1 MKKTQNRPKTAV
13 PALFSISALALV
25 ACGNGSGG
33 QDEGDTTT
41 LRAGSVYD
49 ASVPVIACGF
59 EELAENPEM
68 EEHGLELEIF
78 PSSQL
83 GGESE
88 LLEQASSGE
97 LDIALGIG
105 SVVSSTF
112 GIAEPAMFEAYYLY
126 DSVEDVER
134 VQETEVAQDTW
145 QLVEDEANL
154 VSMGTP
160 WLYGER
166 HIFGSEP
173 IYGPESLQGV
183 TYRVPNTDISRDS
196 AEALGADVATTEY
209 SELYLALQQ
218 GVVDTAEAPLP
229 NIEAESF
236 DEVSDYV
243 SLTGHLITTHGVL
256 MNGDRWNSLTDE
268 QQDFLSGEVDTLAQ
282 NVAECLEEEEQ
293 EALDAW
299 EEAGSPEVIDD
310 VDREALRELAQEA
323 YSDGYEW
330 SEGYV
335 ALLEEMEQQ

>member
-1 MKKTQNRPKTAV
+1 MMYPKKNGSPVTAAV
-13 PALFSISALALV
+13 AVSTLFVLAS
-25 ACGNGSGG
+25 CGNGGEDSG
-33 QDEGDTTT
+33 DLTT

-49 ASVPVIACGF
+49 ASVPVLACGF
-59 EELAENPEM
+59 QDLAENPELA
-68 EEHGLELEIF
+68 EHGLELEVF

-105 SVVSSTF
+105 SVVSTTF
-112 GIAEPAMFEAYYLY
+112 GIPEIAMLEAYYLY
-126 DSVEDVER
+126 DSVEDIER
-134 VQETEVAQDTW
+134 VQATEVVQNTW
-145 QLVEDEANL
+145 NLVEEQANL

-166 HIFGSEP
+166 HIFGSGP
-173 IYGPESLQGV
+173 IYGPESLEGI
-183 TYRVPNTDISRDS
+183 TYRVPNTDISQDS
-196 AEALGADVATTEY
+196 AAALGADVATTEY

-256 MNGDRWNSLTDE
+256 MNGDRWNSLTTE
-268 QQDFLSGEVDTLAQ
+268 QQEFLRQEVDVLAQ
-282 NVAECLEEEEQ
+282 RVADCLEVEEQ

-299 EEAGSPEVIDD
+299 EEAGSPEVIED
-310 VDREALRELAQEA
+310 VDREALGELAREA
-323 YSDGYEW
+323 YSEGYEW
-330 SEGYV
+330 SDDYLQ
-335 ALLEEMEQQ
+335 LLEELDEQ